1 MANLLKGMP
10 LAENIK
16 NQIRTIIWV
25 EKLEPRLD
33 VILVG
38 NDPASEIYVKKKEE
52 ACKLVGIKSVVHC
65 FKSDEEEIVV
75 DRIKLL
81 GNWRESNGIL
91 VQLPLP
97 VGWDDN
103 KIFDAISPLKDVD
116 VFNPENIGLLVQNRP
131 RFLPPTPRGIRELIV
146 GNGLS
151 FFGQH
156 VVVINRSNIIGKPL
170 SSMLIQDNGD
180 FANATVTVCHINT
193 PPERLKRICL
203 TADIIVVA
211 VGIPNF
217 LTADMVKENQVIIDV
232 GINRVEG
239 KVVGDAHPE
248 IMDKVA
254 YITPVPGGVGPLTV
268 AMLLYNTLEA
278 ARLQFLTKYCQCHF
292 S

>member
-1 MANLLKGMP
+1 MAILLKGSP
-10 LAENIK
+10 IAENIK
-16 NQIRTIIWV
+16 NQIRKAIQ
-25 EKLEPRLD
+25 EENLHPRLD
-33 VILVG
+33 VFLVG

-52 ACKLVGIKSVVHC
+52 ACKSVGIQSRVHRQQTQQNVINWIT
-65 FKSDEEEIVV
+65 FLNGHSDC
-75 DRIKLL
+75 
-81 GNWRESNGIL
+81 NGIL

-97 VGWDDN
+97 VGWEDY
-103 KIFDAISPLKDVD
+103 KIFDNISPLKDVD

-131 RFLPPTPRGIRELIV
+131 IFLPPTPRGIRELIV

-156 VVVINRSNIIGKPL
+156 VVVINRSNIVGKPL

-193 PPERLKRICL
+193 PPERLKQICL

-232 GINRVEG
+232 GINRVAG

-248 IMDKVA
+248 IMDKVRA
-254 YITPVPGGVGPLTV
+254 ISPVPGGVGPLTV

-278 ARLQFLTKYCQCHF
+278 ARLQNVK
-292 S
+292 